1 MDEEIKE
8 YSYIAVR
15 LIEFICIAA
24 IIFGALWEGTEVFNL
39 TLPQFLMLYGGL
51 GAVVSE
57 CLARILKKKIKKP
70 VGDNTG
76 Q

>member
-1 MDEEIKE
+1 MNEEIKE
-8 YSYIAVR
+8 YSYIGVR

-24 IIFGALWEGTEVFNL
+24 VIFGALWEGTEIFNL
-39 TLPQFLMLYGGL
+39 TLPQFLMLYGTM

-57 CLARILKKKIKKP
+57 ALARVLKKKIKKP
-70 VGDNTG
+70 NKDNME